1 MTMNQAHRIDYWRE
15 ANGGFRGSNLLGGGA
30 ALLALGALLALM
42 GLLVAGPATG
52 SRGIVVVAGWLS
64 YILGLGLVGAGFGWS
79 CIAGI
84 LPRSGLAV
92 AVIHVLQAGYLLIML
107 YGRSQPPVSPVALTV
122 GRLLAVIV
130 FAILAVGALGSRTAR
145 ILGVA
150 AGLGLAKAMLRVLV
164 PEADGGAGIDAV
176 VLLVM
181 AAAFAV
187 AARRLRRIEDEWARS
202 HHAGGRSDFSEFNNP
217 EHDWNK
223 PEETPGKGGAGGRR

>member
-1 MTMNQAHRIDYWRE
+1 MNQTHRIDYWRE
-15 ANGGFRGSNLLGGGA
+15 ANGGFRGSHLLAGGT
-30 ALLALGALLALM
+30 ALLALGALLALV
-42 GLLVAGPATG
+42 GLLVAGPANG
-52 SRGIVVVAGWLS
+52 SRGGVVVAGWLA
-64 YILGLGLVGAGFGWS
+64 YILGLGLVGTGFGWS
-79 CIAGI
+79 SVAGI

-92 AVIHVLQAGYLLIML
+92 AVMHVLQAGYLLYML

-130 FAILAVGALGSRTAR
+130 FAILAARALGPRTAR

-164 PEADGGAGIDAV
+164 PAADGGAGVDAA

-187 AARRLRRIEDEWARS
+187 AARRLRRIEDEWARN
-202 HHAGGRSDFSEFNNP
+202 HHTGGRSDFSEFNNP

-223 PEETPGKGGAGGRR
+223 PEAAPGKGGAGSRR